1 MRSAALPVLAVAALA
16 FCGARAG
23 AMNQA
28 PALHLPWKE
37 AGLDERQAAAHLLN
51 RFAFGPRPGEVET
64 VVKMGLDRWL
74 ERQLAANL
82 PDGEVERALRS
93 LPALRMSTRD
103 LARTYPSPGLV
114 LLQARAA
121 GVLPADLGRQE
132 LEAGDREALRE
143 KVRAFAAEQG
153 YRSQRELLG
162 QLMAQKLLR
171 AAGSEN
177 QLAEVM
183 TDFWFNHFNVSLT
196 DGRSRPYLLSYERD
210 AVRPHVLG
218 RFRDLLGAT
227 AKSPAMLLYLDNAQS
242 SAGEESP
249 TTMERA
255 IGRRRARVGM
265 NGRGFFGRRRGGPPA
280 SGDAEMPG
288 SPGRR
293 RRPRG
298 LNENY
303 ARELMELHTLGVDGG
318 YTQQDVVEVARAFTG
333 WSLLPPGRL
342 REMAERRLAR
352 AERAGGL
359 GFRAE
364 GEFLFRAD
372 LHDAGEKTVLG
383 VRFPAGRGVEDGEA
397 VLDLLSSRRE
407 TARHLARKLA
417 VRFVSDDPPQPLVDR
432 LAEVYLATGGD
443 VRRLLAALAASPEFW
458 SREAV
463 GAKVKSPFELAA
475 SALRA
480 TGGEIGDPRETLK
493 WIARMGQPL
502 YAYQAPTGYPDR
514 AETWVNTGSLLNRMS
529 FGLQLA
535 AGRVRGVDLDLPAL
549 NGGRE
554 PESRDEA
561 LRVYAA
567 LLLPGRDLSSTLKLL
582 GPMVADP
589 ELSRKVDDAAPEDTG
604 KGAREADPDDELV
617 YGDPERGAGRSIK
630 IRDRLAEEGS
640 QLRDRRPPTPLEQ
653 VVGVILGS
661 PEFQRR

>member
-1 MRSAALPVLAVAALA
+1 
-16 FCGARAG
+16 
-23 AMNQA
+23 
-28 PALHLPWKE
+28 
-37 AGLDERQAAAHLLN
+37 
-51 RFAFGPRPGEVET
+51 
-64 VVKMGLDRWL
+64 
-74 ERQLAANL
+74 
-82 PDGEVERALRS
+82 
-93 LPALRMSTRD
+93 
-103 LARTYPSPGLV
+103 
-114 LLQARAA
+114 
-121 GVLPADLGRQE
+121 
-132 LEAGDREALRE
+132 
-143 KVRAFAAEQG
+143 
-153 YRSQRELLG
+153 
-162 QLMAQKLLR
+162 
-171 AAGSEN
+171 
-177 QLAEVM
+177 
-183 TDFWFNHFNVSLT
+183 
-196 DGRSRPYLLSYERD
+196 
-210 AVRPHVLG
+210 
-218 RFRDLLGAT
+218 
-227 AKSPAMLLYLDNAQS
+227 
-242 SAGEESP
+242 
-249 TTMERA
+249 
-255 IGRRRARVGM
+255 
-265 NGRGFFGRRRGGPPA
+265 
-280 SGDAEMPG
+280 
-288 SPGRR
+288 
-293 RRPRG
+293 